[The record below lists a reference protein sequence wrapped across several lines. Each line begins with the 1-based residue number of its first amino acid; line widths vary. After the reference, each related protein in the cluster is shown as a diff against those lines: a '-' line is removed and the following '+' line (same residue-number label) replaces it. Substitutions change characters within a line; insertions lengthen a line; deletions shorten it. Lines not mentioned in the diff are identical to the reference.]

1 MVVATTGTRL
11 KILAL
16 LHKGGISVGQLAVQ
30 LSLAS
35 ATIRRHLDILQ
46 RDRLVDY
53 SQSKKSLG
61 RPQYIYSLTEEGQ
74 ETLPKHY
81 PQLLIG
87 LINEISSLTTDE
99 IKNLDGNGLSD
110 LVFRKLASRATGPN
124 KSDDEEIRISYLL
137 QILLDGDFL
146 PEVERIGKTIRIHLN
161 NCPFRA
167 VALKQEIVCHVDR
180 NIIENV
186 LQVPIDQEHCIRK
199 GDLNCSYV
207 TSFRN

>member
-1 MVVATTGTRL
+1 MLATTGTRL

-16 LHKGGISVGQLAVQ
+16 LHKGGASVGQLALQ
-30 LSLAS
+30 LALAN
-35 ATIRRHLDILQ
+35 ATIRRHLDVLQ

-53 SQSKKSLG
+53 FQSKKKLG
-61 RPQYIYSLTEEGQ
+61 RPEYIYSLTEEGQ

-87 LINEISSLTTDE
+87 LLNEIGSLTTDE
-99 IKNLDGNGLSD
+99 IRGLDGNGLSD
-110 LVFRKLASRATGPN
+110 LVFKKLASRSTGSSE
-124 KSDDEEIRISYLL
+124 SDDEDIRISYLL
-137 QILLDGDFL
+137 QVLLEGDFL
-146 PEVERIGKTIRIHLN
+146 PEVERTGKTIRIHLN
-161 NCPFRA
+161 NCPFRS

-199 GDLNCSYV
+199 GDHNCSYV
-207 TSFRN
+207 TSVRD